1 MKKRLFFIC
10 LLALVL
16 TLAASESMAQR
27 RMGRVPRRIQNR
39 VTPVQPIRTP
49 TPTPAPDAEETQKE
63 TPKEA
68 EKAPETPAPAKN
80 SVLQD
85 PETEKEA
92 PAEKAPVE
100 ETPVKEETKDAEE
113 APAKEAP
120 AEELPAVE
128 EAEEAP
134 ALEDLIETPDTE
146 TPAVEDAEEAPALED
161 LIETP
166 DAETP
171 AVEDA
176 EEAPA
181 LDDLIET
188 PDAETPAV
196 EDAEEAPALDDL
208 IETPD
213 AETPAVEDAEEMTA
227 LDLLETS
234 DEEEALQ
241 QEAVDQV
248 LEKNGDTEL
257 EPVLRKV
264 QPEEIRETV
273 DKALEEVEVDNK
285 NEKINGIVAD
295 SLSEVDEDS
304 IEASVDQVL
313 ADTETALGA
322 PKEETVS
329 DPSEEADLSLP
340 GSVDQVLDEA
350 DLEVPAEEP
359 EEVPA
364 EGPAEVPA
372 EEVSAPEMS
381 VGAPARMT
389 KLAEVDALLVL
400 PENADYET
408 LVQFTNALDRIRPSD
423 LNMEDPAIQEAQI
436 NEFLQK
442 LFTARLRAAE
452 AMVALDDLT
461 DEQWETAVSLKVQTL
476 ANLFRVDETH
486 LETLRKFRG
495 EIQTRADQELLWHVD
510 AVIIQMELCTFHEE
524 PAPEVLKS
532 HVKTL
537 LAHTRKGL
545 ELGCLNPDFALTTV
559 QMVLLSEEKLPKE
572 ESSALFA
579 EAIEILNSS
588 EEQHL
593 KDTAQLLENILKQ
606 RDLLGET
613 LDFEVETHDGK
624 LLRSSDFS
632 GKNLLLY
639 CCSFQS
645 QEHIAD
651 LGLIYQ
657 IYMAYHSKG
666 LEVIGLVS
674 GPKTDDMDALLKQIP
689 WPMVFEDP
697 ADENALRNRLAVTIL
712 PAKILISPEG
722 KIADPNIT
730 LSSLMQH
737 LEKAYGP
744 VESSETE
751 ETEAV
756 EETADATAEDTT
768 AEEVSVDP
776 LGTEA
781 LPLDTAA
788 DEDSAAK
795 E

>member
-134 ALEDLIETPDTE
+134 ALEDLIETPDT
-146 TPAVEDAEEAPALED
+146 
-161 LIETP
+161 
-166 DAETP
+166 
-171 AVEDA
+171 
-176 EEAPA
+176 
-181 LDDLIET
+181 
-188 PDAETPAV
+188 
-196 EDAEEAPALDDL
+196 
-208 IETPD
+208 
-213 AETPAVEDAEEMTA
+213 ETPAVEDAEEMTA

>member
-146 TPAVEDAEEAPALED
+146 TPAVEDAEEAPALE
-161 LIETP
+161 
-166 DAETP
+166 
-171 AVEDA
+171 
-176 EEAPA
+176 
-181 LDDLIET
+181 DLIET

>member
-134 ALEDLIETPDTE
+134 ALE
-146 TPAVEDAEEAPALED
+146 
-161 LIETP
+161 
-166 DAETP
+166 
-171 AVEDA
+171 
-176 EEAPA
+176 
-181 LDDLIET
+181 DLIET

-624 LLRSSDFS
+624 LDR
-632 GKNLLLY
+632 K
-639 CCSFQS
+639 
-645 QEHIAD
+645 
-651 LGLIYQ
+651 
-657 IYMAYHSKG
+657 
-666 LEVIGLVS
+666 
-674 GPKTDDMDALLKQIP
+674 
-689 WPMVFEDP
+689 
-697 ADENALRNRLAVTIL
+697 
-712 PAKILISPEG
+712 
-722 KIADPNIT
+722 
-730 LSSLMQH
+730 
-737 LEKAYGP
+737 
-744 VESSETE
+744 
-751 ETEAV
+751 
-756 EETADATAEDTT
+756 
-768 AEEVSVDP
+768 SVV
-776 LGTEA
+776 
-781 LPLDTAA
+781 
-788 DEDSAAK
+788 
-795 E
+795 

>member
-134 ALEDLIETPDTE
+134 ALE
-146 TPAVEDAEEAPALED
+146 
-161 LIETP
+161 
-166 DAETP
+166 
-171 AVEDA
+171 
-176 EEAPA
+176 
-181 LDDLIET
+181 
-188 PDAETPAV
+188 
-196 EDAEEAPALDDL
+196 DL

>member
-120 AEELPAVE
+120 AEKLPAVKD
-128 EAEEAP
+128 AEEAP
-134 ALEDLIETPDTE
+134 ALEDLTETPDAE

-171 AVEDA
+171 AVKDA

-181 LDDLIET
+181 LEDLIET

-196 EDAEEAPALDDL
+196 K
-208 IETPD
+208 
-213 AETPAVEDAEEMTA
+213 DAEEMTA

-350 DLEVPAEEP
+350 DLKVPAEEP

-364 EGPAEVPA
+364 EEPAEVPAEEPAEEPAEVPA

-408 LVQFTNALDRIRPSD
+408 LVQFTNALDQIRPSD

-768 AEEVSVDP
+768 AEDTTAEEVSVDP